1 MNLFY
6 NACKVILPLTLIL
19 GILLVLGNGPKAQ
32 ETSSEGSPNE
42 ATSYISV
49 EELADLQMDFDLE
62 DEVQQRDAVLQTF
75 TPKDPNGYYVYAD
88 PQEVAAPYIPEDALC
103 TEVCIIGNVVSFDY
117 RLNNIRYIASYC
129 LDGTVRLTTSV
140 YADPVDY
147 VYEITSDDP
156 HTVMRLDCRDNTVTL
171 DSETAQ

>member
-19 GILLVLGNGPKAQ
+19 GILLALGNSPNTQ
-32 ETSSEGSPNE
+32 ETSPEGSPNE

-62 DEVQQRDAVLQTF
+62 DELQQRDAVLLTF
-75 TPKDPNGYYVYAD
+75 TPNDPNGYYVYAD

-103 TEVCIIGNVVSFDY
+103 TDVCIIGNVVSFDY
-117 RLNNIRYIASYC
+117 RLQNIRYIASYC
-129 LDGTVRLTTSV
+129 LDGTVRLTASV

-156 HTVMRLDCRDNTVTL
+156 QTVMRLDCNKNEVTWNNA
-171 DSETAQ
+171 SIQ

>member
-1 MNLFY
+1 MNLVI
-6 NACKVILPLTLIL
+6 NACKIILPLTLIL
-19 GILLVLGNGPKAQ
+19 GIILAIGNAPKTQ
-32 ETSSEGSPNE
+32 ESYSDGSTNE
-42 ATSYISV
+42 ATAYIPV
-49 EELADLQMDFDLE
+49 EELRDLPIDFDLR
-62 DEVQQRDAVLQTF
+62 DELEQRDTILQAF
-75 TPKDPNGYYVYAD
+75 APKDPDGFYVFPD
-88 PQEVAAPYIPEDALC
+88 PRKVAAPYIPEDALC

-117 RLNNIRYIASYC
+117 RLENIRYIASYC
-129 LDGTVRLTTSV
+129 LNGTVRLTASV

>member
-19 GILLVLGNGPKAQ
+19 GILLALGNGPNAQ
-32 ETSSEGSPNE
+32 DTSPEGSPNE

-49 EELADLQMDFDLE
+49 EELADLQMDFDIE

-75 TPKDPNGYYVYAD
+75 APKDPDGFYVFPD
-88 PQEVAAPYIPEDALC
+88 PREIAAPYIPENALC
-103 TEVCIIGNVVSFDY
+103 TEVCIIGYVVSFDY
-117 RLNNIRYIASYC
+117 RLKNIRYIASYC
-129 LDGTVRLTTSV
+129 LDGTVRLTASV

-156 HTVMRLDCRDNTVTL
+156 HTVMRLHCSANEVKWNNP
-171 DSETAQ
+171 SAQ